1 MVVNVITRHAPT
13 NYGSLLQAIA
23 TQRVIMNLGHEC
35 RIINYIPK
43 CETGVRMAITQ
54 LEQKTK
60 WRRNPIKKAIYL
72 MVAEPETLLM
82 DRKFL
87 AMRKKYLQMGPC
99 CATTGELKKLYA
111 EKKDEVFLTGSDQVW
126 GPISTGHYDP
136 TYFLDFVPKS
146 SRKLAFAASF
156 GKAIFDEQ
164 TLKEYGVLLKKYDSL
179 PVRENVAVE
188 LLKKMDISAKQVLD
202 PTLLMDA
209 DAWSEY
215 VKPMKKPEKYVLV
228 YQIHA
233 NSDLDHYAVKFAE
246 KAELPLLRV
255 SPLLHQAKRSGK
267 FVYCPDISGFLD
279 LVKNAAYMV
288 TDSFHGTA
296 FAINFNT
303 QFVEV
308 LPNTGTSSR
317 NQSILELTG
326 LTDRIVRD
334 LNDFSYIDQ
343 EIDFKEA
350 NEKIGTGR
358 IESIRI
364 DRKDSGGWTNEY
376 SYYISQCRWWWSRTC
391 GC

>member
-60 WRRNPIKKAIYL
+60 WRHNPIKKAIYL

-87 AMRKKYLQMGPC
+87 AMRKKYLLMGPC

-179 PVRENVAVE
+179 AVRENVAVE

-279 LVKNAAYMV
+279 LIKNAAYMV

-350 NEKIGTGR
+350 NEKIGISR

-364 DRKDSGGWTNEY
+364 LEEMLAEQIG
-376 SYYISQCRWWWSRTC
+376 I
-391 GC
+391 

>member
-179 PVRENVAVE
+179 AVRENVAVE

-279 LVKNAAYMV
+279 LVKNADYMV

-364 DRKDSGGWTNEY
+364 LEEMLAEQIG
-376 SYYISQCRWWWSRTC
+376 I
-391 GC
+391 

>member
-87 AMRKKYLQMGPC
+87 AMRKKYLLMGPC

-179 PVRENVAVE
+179 AVRENVAVE

-279 LVKNAAYMV
+279 LIKNATYLV

-350 NEKIGTGR
+350 NEKISTSR

-364 DRKDSGGWTNEY
+364 LEEMLAEQIG
-376 SYYISQCRWWWSRTC
+376 I
-391 GC
+391 